1 MAFISNLVEADI
13 ISRVLLTHLMKMAR
27 RKPIEKLFLE
37 KEIAKI
43 LPKYCR
49 VPVSFRNG
57 EESMGNNFSNFYCQF
72 PLPESLVKDEV
83 KDFTLLFKDFLLKL
97 NLFIMKKEHVE
108 NRKFDPDAI
117 SWVVVSEILTN
128 VPKERALKTIIEKP
142 DIGIALSETLKK
154 YSTQSKVIGEGISDS
169 DFQDLMKKVKQRLL

>member
-1 MAFISNLVEADI
+1 
-13 ISRVLLTHLMKMAR
+13 
-27 RKPIEKLFLE
+27 
-37 KEIAKI
+37 
-43 LPKYCR
+43 
-49 VPVSFRNG
+49 
-57 EESMGNNFSNFYCQF
+57 
-72 PLPESLVKDEV
+72 
-83 KDFTLLFKDFLLKL
+83 
-97 NLFIMKKEHVE
+97 MKKEHVE